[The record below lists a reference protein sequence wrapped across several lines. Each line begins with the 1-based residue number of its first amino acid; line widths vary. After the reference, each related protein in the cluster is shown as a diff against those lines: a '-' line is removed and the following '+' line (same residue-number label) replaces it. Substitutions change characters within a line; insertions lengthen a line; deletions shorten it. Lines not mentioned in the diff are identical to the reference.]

1 MKKLTLHI
9 GMVKETLDKRVL
21 SGGGEQKREPLTDND
36 LRDHLLRSFSFGLL
50 LSHFG
55 LFFEA
60 KPRC

>member
-1 MKKLTLHI
+1 
-9 GMVKETLDKRVL
+9 MVKETLDKRVL